1 MDWRLMLGGDWGQN
15 AAIMEQQDRINR
27 MRRSLAATW
36 GKDMDQDAQIAAL
49 WRENQELK
57 VAVASLVRHMLAKG
71 VVGEGEV
78 GELIEVLERTEP
90 VTPVSPFDQ
99 IPVDEAPSEELA
111 QLREAVQEHALRAN
125 RCEVGHAAKLE

>member
-15 AAIMEQQDRINR
+15 AAIMEHQDRIAR

-57 VAVASLVRHMLAKG
+57 VAVASLVRLMLAKG

-78 GELIEVLERTEP
+78 GELIGVLERTEP
-90 VTPVSPFDQ
+90 ATPTSPFDQ
-99 IPVDEAPSEELA
+99 ISVDAAPNEDLA
-111 QLREAVQEHALRAN
+111 QIGDAVREKWQQR
-125 RCEVGHAAKLE
+125 

>member
-15 AAIMEQQDRINR
+15 LAIMEHQDRIAR
-27 MRRSLAATW
+27 MRQSPAATW

-57 VAVASLVRHMLAKG
+57 VGIASLVRLMLAKG

-78 GELIEVLERTEP
+78 GELIAVLERTEP
-90 VTPVSPFDQ
+90 ATPASPFDR
-99 IPVDEAPSEELA
+99 IPVDAAPSEDLA
-111 QLREAVQEHALRAN
+111 QIGDAVREKWQQR
-125 RCEVGHAAKLE
+125 

>member
-15 AAIMEQQDRINR
+15 AAIMEHQDRIAH

-36 GKDMDQDAQIAAL
+36 GKDMDQDARIAAL

-57 VAVASLVRHMLAKG
+57 VAVASLVRLMLAKG

-90 VTPVSPFDQ
+90 VTPASPFDQ
-99 IPVDEAPSEELA
+99 IAADEAPSEELT
-111 QLREAVQEHALRAN
+111 QLGEAVQEKWKR
-125 RCEVGHAAKLE
+125 K